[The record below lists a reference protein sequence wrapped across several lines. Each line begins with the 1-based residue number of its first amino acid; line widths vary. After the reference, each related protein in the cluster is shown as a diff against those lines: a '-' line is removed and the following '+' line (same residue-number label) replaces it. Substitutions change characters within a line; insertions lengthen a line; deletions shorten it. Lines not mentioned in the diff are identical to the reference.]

1 MISFVVANKIA
12 VFRHIEIKPKRKMES
27 TTALAGYL
35 QQTMSPDIN
44 IRKPAENYLRKLEA
58 QPGYALGLLSLLSPS
73 CQIGNDIKLA
83 SAIAFKNYI
92 KRNWKVVRYM
102 IINAYRLTFNEFR
115 KIFEMLHPNLI
126 LLLLHYL

>member
-1 MISFVVANKIA
+1 
-12 VFRHIEIKPKRKMES
+12 MES

>member
-1 MISFVVANKIA
+1 
-12 VFRHIEIKPKRKMES
+12 MES
-27 TTALAGYL
+27 ITALAGYL

-73 CQIGNDIKLA
+73 CQVGNDIKLA

-92 KRNWKVVRYM
+92 KRNWKVVRYL
-102 IINAYRLTFNEFR
+102 IIKILKYFRNASPEFNRSSALF
-115 KIFEMLHPNLI
+115 ID
-126 LLLLHYL
+126 